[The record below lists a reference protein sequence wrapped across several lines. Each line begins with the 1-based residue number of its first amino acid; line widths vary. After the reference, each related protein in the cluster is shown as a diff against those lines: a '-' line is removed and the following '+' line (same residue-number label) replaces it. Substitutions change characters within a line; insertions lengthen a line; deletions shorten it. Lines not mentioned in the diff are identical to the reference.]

1 MYVIPAETFGLFYRE
16 FRGCAGRSGL
26 SFKCL
31 SSYPDPVK
39 TKCTASPLRSFLDS
53 PVTSSLLGPN
63 KTDHRDDI
71 YYFVDGGILF
81 RTVKVCGPRSS
92 VGIATELRAG
102 WSGIESRWRRDFPHV
117 QSGPGAHPASCK
129 MGTGS
134 FPGVK
139 CGLGVLLTTH
149 PVLVP
154 RSWKSRAIPTHPLG
168 HTGPVTGSLY
178 LYYFITALVLVAAV
192 RHIS

>member
-39 TKCTASPLRSFLDS
+39 SKCTASPLRSFLDS

-71 YYFVDGGILF
+71 YYFVNGGILF
-81 RTVKVCGPRSS
+81 RTVKVSGPGSS
-92 VGIATELRAG
+92 VGIATDCWL
-102 WSGIESRWRRDFPHV
+102 D
-117 QSGPGAHPASCK
+117 GPGLNPGGDEIFRPSRPALGPTQSPVK
-129 MGTGS
+129 WV
-134 FPGVK
+134 PGLSW
-139 CGLGVLLTTH
+139 GL
-149 PVLVP
+149 
-154 RSWKSRAIPTHPLG
+154 S
-168 HTGPVTGSLY
+168 
-178 LYYFITALVLVAAV
+178 AAGACC
-192 RHIS
+192 